1 MLRSAFALA
10 ATAAAYVAAAQPST
24 KQPVGGPSSTFAIMP
39 CVCIGNDWHPRIL
52 ELWSQVQGRIKLN
65 TGQMMT
71 LVNCG
76 GTAPGHGG
84 TSSQDHF
91 SNYTEWLRQG
101 GRGIDTALTYT
112 DPLNAKIN
120 AAMKW
125 AAGPGGVPR
134 SEIFLTTKVPCC
146 PGTGFCKQPEYSGT
160 IAADMAKN
168 NELLGTQYTDL
179 TLLHHP
185 CDTVAHTI
193 ERYVELQEAMA
204 AGHTKAIGV
213 SNFNAELLAQLLA
226 DKRVKTVPAV
236 SHSML
241 RM

>member
-1 MLRSAFALA
+1 
-10 ATAAAYVAAAQPST
+10 
-24 KQPVGGPSSTFAIMP
+24 
-39 CVCIGNDWHPRIL
+39 
-52 ELWSQVQGRIKLN
+52 
-65 TGQMMT
+65 MMT
-71 LVNCG
+71 LVNCV

-125 AAGPGGVPR
+125 AAGPGGIPR

-185 CDTVAHTI
+185 
-193 ERYVELQEAMA
+193 
-204 AGHTKAIGV
+204 
-213 SNFNAELLAQLLA
+213 
-226 DKRVKTVPAV
+226 
-236 SHSML
+236 
-241 RM
+241 

>member
-1 MLRSAFALA
+1 
-10 ATAAAYVAAAQPST
+10 
-24 KQPVGGPSSTFAIMP
+24 
-39 CVCIGNDWHPRIL
+39 
-52 ELWSQVQGRIKLN
+52 
-65 TGQMMT
+65 MMT

-84 TSSQDHF
+84 TSKQDHF

-125 AAGPGGVPR
+125 AAGPGKIPR
-134 SEIFLTTKVPCC
+134 EEIWLTTKVPCC

-160 IAADMAKN
+160 IAQDMAKN
-168 NELLGTQYTDL
+168 NALLGTTYTDI

-193 ERYVELQEAMA
+193 ERYGEMDVVL
-204 AGHTKAIGV
+204 KLID
-213 SNFNAELLAQLLA
+213 LYR
-226 DKRVKTVPAV
+226 KRWIL
-236 SHSML
+236 HSK
-241 RM
+241 

>member
-1 MLRSAFALA
+1 MLSPRPAGRPAWRSMAAASCSVFSRSAPETFLSQRLKLIA
-10 ATAAAYVAAAQPST
+10 A
-24 KQPVGGPSSTFAIMP
+24 
-39 CVCIGNDWHPRIL
+39 
-52 ELWSQVQGRIKLN
+52 
-65 TGQMMT
+65 
-71 LVNCG
+71 CG
-76 GTAPGHGG
+76 VPAP
-84 TSSQDHF
+84 D
-91 SNYTEWLRQG
+91 
-101 GRGIDTALTYT
+101 T

-125 AAGPGGVPR
+125 AKGPGAIPR

-168 NELLGTQYTDL
+168 NELLGTEYTDL

-193 ERYVELQEAMA
+193 ERYVELQDAMT

-213 SNFNAELLAQLLA
+213 SNFNAELLAQIIA

-236 SHSML
+236 SNNIDRS
-241 RM
+241 